1 MNARPYR
8 PCAVHATVMAMIS
21 TKDDTWL
28 AGVDG
33 CPGAWLAVFA
43 RPDGDILP
51 PRIVKRFADIAF
63 GDERPAIIAV
73 DMPIGLPEQS
83 PAGGRLAER
92 EARAL
97 LGERRSSVF
106 RIPSRRAVEA
116 SVAPEPAD
124 ARERFFAACAVARE
138 TSDDSKGF
146 AKQGFYILDKV
157 AEVDAFLRAHDDYV
171 GRVFETHPELAFV
184 MMNDGAPLELPKKV
198 KSRVHPPGLDSR
210 RALLARAGI
219 EEGVAAMKA
228 PKGAS
233 DDDLIDALACL
244 VTARRLFRG
253 EARSY
258 PQDPPRDEHG
268 LPMAIW
274 A

>member
-1 MNARPYR
+1 
-8 PCAVHATVMAMIS
+8 MAMIR
-21 TKDDTWL
+21 TKDDIWL
-28 AGVDG
+28 TGVDG
-33 CPGAWLAVFA
+33 CPGGWLAVFA
-43 RPDGDILP
+43 RPDGAILP
-51 PRIVKRFADIAF
+51 PRVVKQFADIAF
-63 GDERPAIIAV
+63 GVERPAIIAV
-73 DMPIGLPEQS
+73 DMAIGLPERS
-83 PAGGRLAER
+83 PAGGRHAER

-97 LGERRSSVF
+97 LGDRKSSVF
-106 RIPSRRAVEA
+106 RIPSRSAVEA
-116 SVAPEPAD
+116 SVASEPAD
-124 ARERFFAACAVARE
+124 ARERFFAACAIARK

-157 AEVDAFLRAHDDYV
+157 AEVDAFLRAHENHV
-171 GRVFETHPELAFV
+171 GRVFESHPELAFV
-184 MMNDGAPLELPKKV
+184 MMNSGKPLELPKKV
-198 KSRVHPPGLDSR
+198 KSRVFPPGLDLR
-210 RALLARAGI
+210 RALLVRAGI
-219 EEGVAAMKA
+219 DATVAAMKA
-228 PKGAS
+228 PKGAG

>member
-1 MNARPYR
+1 
-8 PCAVHATVMAMIS
+8 MIS
-21 TKDDTWL
+21 PKDDNWL

-43 RPDGDILP
+43 WPDGVILP
-51 PRIVKRFADIAF
+51 PRVVKRFADIVLA
-63 GDERPAIIAV
+63 DEQPAIVAV
-73 DMPIGLPEQS
+73 DMPIGLPERS

-97 LGERRSSVF
+97 LGDRKSSVF

-124 ARERFFAACAVARE
+124 ARERFFAACAIARE
-138 TSDDSKGF
+138 TSEDSKGF

-157 AEVDAFLRAHDDYV
+157 AEIDAFLRSHDNHAS
-171 GRVFETHPELAFV
+171 GVFETHPELAFV
-184 MMNDGAPLELPKKV
+184 MMNGGKSLALPKKV
-198 KSRVHPPGLDSR
+198 KSRVHMPGLELR
-210 RALLARAGI
+210 RALLAGAGI
-219 EEGVAAMKA
+219 DAGIAGMRA
-228 PKGAS
+228 PKGAA
-233 DDDLIDALACL
+233 DDDLVDALACL

-253 EARSY
+253 VARSY
-258 PQDPPRDEHG
+258 PADPPRDEHG

>member
-1 MNARPYR
+1 M
-8 PCAVHATVMAMIS
+8 T
-21 TKDDTWL
+21 TKTSDDIWL

-43 RPDGDILP
+43 RPDGAILP
-51 PRIVKRFADIAF
+51 PRVVKRFADIAL
-63 GDERPAIIAV
+63 GDQRPAIIAV
-73 DMPIGLPEQS
+73 DMPIGLPERS

-97 LGERRSSVF
+97 LGDRRSSVF
-106 RIPSRRAVEA
+106 RIPSRPAVEA

-124 ARERFFAACAVARE
+124 ARERFFAACAIARE
-138 TSDDSKGF
+138 TSDDRKGF

-157 AEVDAFLRAHDDYV
+157 AEVDTFLRGHKEHA
-171 GRVFETHPELAFV
+171 GRIFETHPELAFV
-184 MMNDGAPLELPKKV
+184 MMNGGRALDQPKKV
-198 KSRVHPPGLDSR
+198 KSRVYPPGLDLR
-210 RALLARAGI
+210 RNLLVGAGI
-219 EEGVAAMKA
+219 DAGIATMKA
-228 PKGAS
+228 PKGAG

-244 VTARRLFRG
+244 VTAQRLFRG

-258 PQDPPRDEHG
+258 PQDPPQDTFG